1 MDTKLTLKLDKFVIE
16 KAKKYAA
23 SNKRSLSRL
32 IEAYL
37 KSLTKDNPDN
47 NFKDEDFEISPFIK
61 SLATGSKIPND
72 IDIKNDYNN
81 FLNQKYK

>member
-16 KAKKYAA
+16 RAKKYAA
-23 SNKRSLSRL
+23 TNKRSLSRL

-37 KSLTKDNPDN
+37 KSLTKDNPEN
-47 NFKDEDFEISPFIK
+47 NLNNEDFEISPFVK
-61 SLATGSKIPND
+61 SLATGSQIPLD
-72 IDIKNDYNN
+72 IDIKSDYND